1 MKKSMIAVLIAM
13 LALNAVFAFAANQSP
28 GVGGVMPP
36 DVVADNAAPSAS
48 TTGFGPSIAHTF
60 AIRTNVKCFEQPTID
75 PNDQYFLGKARQE
88 CVVKNQYN
96 LFCQKRCFTNMQ
108 FAAQRYSTASR
119 PPDQYTAY
127 YVTGCTDIDTKPL
140 VGTIGNNCYFAAS
153 EACATANS
161 QNNYCRQKCNQ
172 RAYSVCRNNVLSA
185 RQNRAKTTGFFSRTT
200 SGTV

>member
-13 LALNAVFAFAANQSP
+13 LTLNAVFAFAANQSP

-36 DVVADNAAPSAS
+36 DVVADNAAPTAS
-48 TTGFGPSIAHTF
+48 TTSFGPNIAHTF
-60 AIRTNVKCFEQPTID
+60 AIRTDVKCFVD
-75 PNDQYFLGKARQE
+75 PQTNPQDQYFLGKARQE

-96 LFCQKRCFTNMQ
+96 LFCQKRCLDRVRYL
-108 FAAQRYSTASR
+108 AQRYSTASL
-119 PPDQYTAY
+119 PADQYTAY
-127 YVTGCTDIDTKPL
+127 YVTGCTDVDTTPL
-140 VGTIGNNCYFAAS
+140 VGKIGNDCYFAAS

-172 RAYSVCRNNVLSA
+172 RAYSVCRNNVLSS
-185 RQNRAKTTGFFSRTT
+185 RQSRAKTSGFFSRTT